1 MNCFQ
6 IWHLSNSKEIESNLP
21 NPANPELVN
30 PNLALR
36 RMSDE
41 SNIFSY
47 LESQRAYLENRVGV
61 ERLIR
66 VYKLVSRFNF
76 CLLIPI
82 EDLSRFV
89 FGVYKGAYTNLNHT
103 FYR

>member
-1 MNCFQ
+1 
-6 IWHLSNSKEIESNLP
+6 
-21 NPANPELVN
+21 
-30 PNLALR
+30 
-36 RMSDE
+36 MSDE

-82 EDLSRFV
+82 KDLSRFV
-89 FGVYKGAYTNLNHT
+89 FGVNKSDFMTIS
-103 FYR
+103 FEIKEK

>member
-1 MNCFQ
+1 
-6 IWHLSNSKEIESNLP
+6 
-21 NPANPELVN
+21 
-30 PNLALR
+30 
-36 RMSDE
+36 MSDE

-76 CLLIPI
+76 YLLIPI
-82 EDLSRFV
+82 
-89 FGVYKGAYTNLNHT
+89 
-103 FYR
+103 